1 MTSRQVSGTLNIYL
15 FCVTE
20 NLLSWIAAGI
30 MSTLTSTLQISRV
43 SADMKAA
50 EGVLNSLQLYED
62 LGAEIWQEGN
72 ERNKVKQIERE
83 REREKEKEREKEATG
98 EQGGVDMWTNAIG
111 SSSFP
116 NEVWPA
122 AVNRYNRL
130 FLLAS
135 RADCWNTLGD
145 KEKALF
151 YIRKFVEVVE
161 KPKIGRLMAGVG
173 FPLSIGLRVLDSLG
187 DYCLLGRLLLSMKR
201 WEALLPVISSMKQ
214 IYSSKLE
221 DHLILQH
228 QQV

>member
-1 MTSRQVSGTLNIYL
+1 
-15 FCVTE
+15 
-20 NLLSWIAAGI
+20 
-30 MSTLTSTLQISRV
+30 MSNLTSTLQISRV

-72 ERNKVKQIERE
+72 ERNKVKEIERA
-83 REREKEKEREKEATG
+83 REREKKQQEREKEATG
-98 EQGGVDMWTNAIG
+98 EQGRVNTIG
-111 SSSFP
+111 SSFP
-116 NEVWPA
+116 SEVWPA